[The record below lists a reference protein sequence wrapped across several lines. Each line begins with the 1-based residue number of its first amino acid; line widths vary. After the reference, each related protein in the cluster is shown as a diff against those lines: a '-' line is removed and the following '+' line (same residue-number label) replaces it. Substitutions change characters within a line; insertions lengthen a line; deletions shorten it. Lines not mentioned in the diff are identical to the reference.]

1 MTIRRIVSALGLTA
15 PTLIIGMLV
24 SASAATPDIVL
35 YASDVAVVRG
45 NWAKTSATGAA
56 GGQLVSSADNG
67 WSTVDAPLAAPANFF
82 EASFTATANTPYHVW
97 LRLRASGNSKYND
110 SVWVQ
115 FSDAQAAGGPI
126 DPIGSTSALLVN
138 LASDAAATSLDDWGW
153 QQGAYW
159 MTQPVT
165 VTFPS
170 TGTHV
175 LRIQTRED
183 GVSFDQIVLS
193 SARYRTAPP
202 GPLSNDSTI
211 VPKP

>member
-1 MTIRRIVSALGLTA
+1 VAKPSAPPPPPPAAHPEIV
-15 PTLIIGMLV
+15 V
-24 SASAATPDIVL
+24 
-35 YASDVAVVRG
+35 YASDVPAGSIHGWTRTADASSPDGVRLFVPD
-45 NWAKTSATGAA
+45 S
-56 GGQLVSSADNG
+56 G
-67 WSTVDAPLAAPANFF
+67 WSSTTTPLAAPPTYVDVAF
-82 EASFTATANTPYHVW
+82 AADANTPYTFW
-97 LRLRASGNSKYND
+97 LRMKALGNNKYND

-193 SARYRTAPP
+193 SGRYRTAPP
-202 GPLSNDSTI
+202 GPLSHDSTI